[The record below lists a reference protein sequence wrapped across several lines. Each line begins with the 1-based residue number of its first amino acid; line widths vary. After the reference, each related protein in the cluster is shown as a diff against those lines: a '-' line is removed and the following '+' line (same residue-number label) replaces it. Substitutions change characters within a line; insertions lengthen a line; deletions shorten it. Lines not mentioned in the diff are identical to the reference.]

1 MVCWAANKDVEKHMK
16 DKVLVILGPTAT
28 GKSHCAIELAKKYKG
43 EIISGDSML
52 VYRQMNIGTAK
63 PTAAELASVPHHL
76 VDILPPEASFSV
88 VDFKERAAQLIREI
102 TARGHLPIIAGGTG
116 LYIKALLEDY
126 AFNKAEEDS
135 ELRQRLERKA
145 QEEGPLALHARLR
158 ELAPQEAERIHPN
171 NVRRVIRA
179 LESALQGEAVNQYGA
194 QSMPYNAL
202 VVGLNMER
210 SALYA
215 RINKRV
221 DLMLAAGL
229 EQEVRTLLE
238 QGVSADCQSM
248 QSIGYRQLVW
258 YLQNSLPYAEAVEKL
273 KQATRNF
280 AKRQLTWYKKMLYI
294 HWLTLEAQ
302 PDYTK
307 AVAEIS
313 VLIEAEQFSDALYPE
328 AGAK

>member
-1 MVCWAANKDVEKHMK
+1 MK
-16 DKVLVILGPTAT
+16 KKVLVILGPTAT
-28 GKSHCAIELAKKYKG
+28 GKSHCAIELAKKYHG

-52 VYRQMNIGTAK
+52 VYKEMNIGTAK
-63 PTAAELASVPHHL
+63 PTAEELASVPHHL
-76 VDILPPEASFSV
+76 VDILPPDASFSV
-88 VDFKERAAQLIREI
+88 VDFKERAAKLIDEI
-102 TARGHLPIIAGGTG
+102 TAREHLPIIAGGTG

-135 ELRQRLERKA
+135 ALRKQLEHEA
-145 QEEGPLALHARLR
+145 QQEGALALHARLAK
-158 ELAPQEAERIHPN
+158 LAPAEAERIHPH

-194 QSMPYNAL
+194 QSMPYKAL

-221 DLMLAAGL
+221 DMMLAAGL
-229 EQEVRTLLE
+229 EHEVRKLLDA
-238 QGVSADCQSM
+238 GVSSECQSM

-258 YLQNSLPYAEAVEKL
+258 YLQNSLPYDEAVAKL
-273 KQATRNF
+273 KQTTRNF
-280 AKRQLTWYKKMLYI
+280 AKRQLTWYKKMPYI
-294 HWLTLEAQ
+294 HWLMLAEQ
-302 PDYTK
+302 PDYDR

-313 VLIEAEQFSDALYPE
+313 AWIEEDKFSDVLVQ
-328 AGAK
+328 